1 MSTPSK
7 AQAVDK
13 IREAK
18 PWVRRFGR
26 FGSMSKGIVY
36 GMIGVLAALAAVG
49 PGGETTGTG
58 GALQS
63 IAEMPFGEVVLWI
76 IGVGL
81 IGSIVWDFIK
91 ALKDPGNE
99 GKDAKGIIKRTG
111 FFISAII
118 YANLAFGAIKLA
130 SHTGK
135 AGGDDSE
142 KMISETL
149 MEQPFGV
156 WLIGL
161 LGVIIIVYGLYE
173 FFNGAKEK
181 FVRKFNTTDMNSTE
195 RKVARISG
203 KVGLMARGLVL
214 SMVGFFFIRTAYS
227 HNPEESEGLGGA
239 LAELASQPYGQFL
252 LGIVSIGLTLFGI
265 YQIIL
270 GRYQYMNF
278 GHKGK

>member
-76 IGVGL
+76 IGIGL

-91 ALKDPGNE
+91 ALKDPENE
-99 GKDAKGIIKRTG
+99 GKNAKGIIKRTG

-142 KMISETL
+142 KIISGKL
-149 MEQPFGV
+149 MEQPYGA

-161 LGVIIIVYGLYE
+161 LGVIIIGYGLYE

-181 FVRKFNTTDMNSTE
+181 FMRKFNTTDMNSKE

-214 SMVGFFFIRTAYS
+214 SMVGFFFIQTAYS
-227 HNPEESEGLGGA
+227 HNPEQSEGLGGA

-252 LGIVSIGLTLFGI
+252 LAIVSIGFILFGI

-270 GRYQYMNF
+270 GRYQFMNF

>member
-7 AQAVDK
+7 AQAKDK
-13 IREAK
+13 MRQAK

-76 IGVGL
+76 IGIGL
-81 IGSIVWDFIK
+81 IGSIMWDFIK
-91 ALKDPGNE
+91 ALKDPENE

-142 KMISETL
+142 KIISGKL
-149 MEQPFGV
+149 MEQPYGV

-161 LGVIIIVYGLYE
+161 LGVIIIGYGLYE

-181 FVRKFNTTDMNSTE
+181 FMRKFNTTDMNATE

-214 SMVGFFFIRTAYS
+214 SMVGFFFIKTAYS
-227 HNPEESEGLGGA
+227 HNPEQSKGLGGA
-239 LAELASQPYGQFL
+239 LSELANQPYGQFL
-252 LGIVSIGLTLFGI
+252 LVIVSFGFILFGI

>member
-7 AQAVDK
+7 AQAKDK
-13 IREAK
+13 MREAK

-63 IAEMPFGEVVLWI
+63 IAEMPFGEVVLWV
-76 IGVGL
+76 IGIGL
-81 IGSIVWDFIK
+81 IGSILWDFIK
-91 ALKDPGNE
+91 ALKDPENE
-99 GKDAKGIIKRTG
+99 GKDTKGIIKRTG

-135 AGGDDSE
+135 AGGDNTE
-142 KMISETL
+142 KILSGKL
-149 MEQPFGV
+149 MEQPYGV

-161 LGVIIIVYGLYE
+161 LGVIIIGYGLTE

-181 FVRKFNTTDMNSTE
+181 FMRKFNTTDMNAAE

-214 SMVGFFFIRTAYS
+214 SMVGFFFIQTAYS
-227 HNPEESEGLGGA
+227 HNPEQSEGLGGA
-239 LAELASQPYGQFL
+239 LSELANQPYGQFL
-252 LGIVSIGLTLFGI
+252 LIIVSLGFILFGI